1 MDIIN
6 AIVLLLNYIFVP
18 ALSYGSQLALGAIF
32 VSLIYGILRFAYFT
46 AGDLMSFGTMFTI
59 LFTWYFQSLGISL
72 GIFPI
77 ALLAIPFAII
87 ITTFYV
93 LLKDKLVFSYYRRKK
108 SPPVQLAMVS
118 IGTMFVTQA
127 IVRIIIGPFDRRFF
141 DGEKFILKANEFK
154 EMTGLNEGLTI
165 KSTQVI
171 TLLVTIIVVSIL
183 FWFLNKTKTGKSM
196 RAYSDNEDLALLSG
210 IDPKK
215 VVMITWVI
223 AAILATIGGA
233 LYGLDKSFKP
243 FTYFNNMLPIFA
255 AAIVGGIGNPF
266 GAFLGG
272 YVIAFSEILVTY
284 AYRKF
289 FIYLLPESMEPDGL
303 LQLLSTDYKFA
314 VSFSILVVVLL
325 FRPSGIFKGKVLWEK
340 T

>member
-1 MDIIN
+1 MDIIH

-46 AGDLMSFGTMFTI
+46 AGDLMSFGTMVTI

-72 GIFPI
+72 GILPT
-77 ALLAIPFAII
+77 ALLAIPFGII
-87 ITTFYV
+87 VTIFYV
-93 LLKDKLVFSYYRRKK
+93 LLKDKLVFSYYRTKK

-171 TLLVTIIVVSIL
+171 TLLVTIIAVSIL

-223 AAILATIGGA
+223 AAILATIGGT

-289 FIYLLPESMEPDGL
+289 FIYLLPESIEPDGL

-325 FRPSGIFKGKVLWEK
+325 FRPSGIFKGKVL
-340 T
+340 

>member
-1 MDIIN
+1 MDFIN

-59 LFTWYFQSLGISL
+59 LFTWYFQSIGINLGVL
-72 GIFPI
+72 PT
-77 ALLAIPFAII
+77 ALLAIPFGII
-87 ITTFYV
+87 VTIFYV
-93 LLKDKLVFSYYRRKK
+93 LLKDKLVFSYYRVKK
-108 SPPVQLAMVS
+108 SPPVMLAMVS

-223 AAILATIGGA
+223 AAILATIGGT

-289 FIYLLPESMEPDGL
+289 FIYILPESLEPDSL

-325 FRPSGIFKGKVLWEK
+325 FRPSGIFKGKVL
-340 T
+340 

>member
-1 MDIIN
+1 MDFIN

-72 GIFPI
+72 GVLPT
-77 ALLAIPFAII
+77 ALLAIPFAVI
-87 ITTFYV
+87 ITILFTLV
-93 LLKDKLVFSYYRRKK
+93 TDKLVFSYYRIKK
-108 SPPVQLAMVS
+108 SPPVMLAMVS

-141 DGEKFILKANEFK
+141 DGERFILKANEFK
-154 EMTGLNEGLTI
+154 EMTGLNEGLSI
-165 KSTQVI
+165 KSTQVL
-171 TLLVTIIVVSIL
+171 TLFVTIIVVSIL
-183 FWFLNKTKTGKSM
+183 FLFLNKTKTGKSM

-215 VVMITWVI
+215 VVMITWII

-272 YVIAFSEILVTY
+272 YVIAFSEILLTY
-284 AYRKF
+284 AYKKF
-289 FIYLLPESMEPDGL
+289 FVYILPESLEPNSL
-303 LQLLSTDYKFA
+303 IQLLSTDYKFA
-314 VSFSILVVVLL
+314 VSFSILVIVLL
-325 FRPSGIFKGKVLWEK
+325 FRPSGIFKGKVL
-340 T
+340 

>member
-1 MDIIN
+1 MDFIN
-6 AIVLLLNYIFVP
+6 SIVLLLNYIFVP

-59 LFTWYFQSLGISL
+59 LFTWYFQSLGITL
-72 GIFPI
+72 GVLPT
-77 ALLAIPFAII
+77 ALIAIPFGVI
-87 ITTFYV
+87 ITILYV
-93 LLKDKLVFSYYRRKK
+93 LAKDRLVFSYYRMKK
-108 SPPVQLAMVS
+108 SPPVMLAMVS

-127 IVRIIIGPFDRRFF
+127 IVRIVIGPFDRRFF
-141 DGEKFILKANEFK
+141 DGEKFILRANEFK

-171 TLLVTIIVVSIL
+171 TLFVTIIVVSIL

-210 IDPKK
+210 IDPRK
-215 VVMITWVI
+215 VVMITWII

-272 YVIAFSEILVTY
+272 YVIAFSEILLTY

-289 FIYLLPESMEPDGL
+289 FIYILPESLEPDGL

-325 FRPSGIFKGKVLWEK
+325 FRPSGIFKGKII
-340 T
+340 

>member
-1 MDIIN
+1 MDILN

-59 LFTWYFQSLGISL
+59 LFTWYFHSLGISL
-72 GIFPI
+72 GILPT
-77 ALLAIPFAII
+77 ALIAIPFAII
-87 ITTFYV
+87 ITISYTLV
-93 LLKDKLVFSYYRRKK
+93 TDKLVFSYYRTKK
-108 SPPVQLAMVS
+108 SPPVMLAMVS

-127 IVRIIIGPFDRRFF
+127 IVRIVIGPFDRRFF
-141 DGEKFILKANEFK
+141 DGEEFILKATEFK

-165 KSTQVI
+165 KSTQAI
-171 TLLVTIIVVSIL
+171 TLFITIIVVSIL

-223 AAILATIGGA
+223 AAILATIGGT

-272 YVIAFSEILVTY
+272 YVIAFSEILLTY
-284 AYRKF
+284 AYRKLF
-289 FIYLLPESMEPDGL
+289 VYILPENLEPDSL

-314 VSFSILVVVLL
+314 VSFSILVIVLL
-325 FRPSGIFKGKVLWEK
+325 FRPSGIFKGKVL
-340 T
+340 

>member
-1 MDIIN
+1 MDFIN
-6 AIVLLLNYIFVP
+6 SIVLLLNYIFVP

-59 LFTWYFQSLGISL
+59 LFTWYFQSLGINL
-72 GIFPI
+72 GVLPT
-77 ALLAIPFAII
+77 ALLAIPFGII
-87 ITTFYV
+87 ITILYV
-93 LLKDKLVFSYYRRKK
+93 LAKDKLVFSYYRMKK
-108 SPPVQLAMVS
+108 SPPVMLAMVS

-127 IVRIIIGPFDRRFF
+127 IVRVVIGPFDRRFF

-171 TLLVTIIVVSIL
+171 TLLVTVIVVSIL

-215 VVMITWVI
+215 VVMITWII
-223 AAILATIGGA
+223 AGILATIGGV

-272 YVIAFSEILVTY
+272 YVIAFAEILITY
-284 AYRKF
+284 AYKKF
-289 FIYLLPESMEPDGL
+289 FAYILPEPLEPDSL
-303 LQLLSTDYKFA
+303 IQLLSTDYKFA
-314 VSFSILVVVLL
+314 VSFSILVIVLL
-325 FRPSGIFKGKVLWEK
+325 FRPTGIFKGRVL
-340 T
+340 

>member
-1 MDIIN
+1 MDILN

-72 GIFPI
+72 GILPT

-87 ITTFYV
+87 ITILFTLV
-93 LLKDKLVFSYYRRKK
+93 TDKLVFSYYRTKK
-108 SPPVQLAMVS
+108 SPPVMLAMVS

-289 FIYLLPESMEPDGL
+289 FIYVLPESLEPDTL

-325 FRPSGIFKGKVLWEK
+325 FRPSGIFKGKVL
-340 T
+340 

>member
-1 MDIIN
+1 MDFIN

-32 VSLIYGILRFAYFT
+32 VSLIYGILRFAYFS

-59 LFTWYFQSLGISL
+59 LFTWYFQSIGISL
-72 GIFPI
+72 GVLPT
-77 ALLAIPFAII
+77 ALLAIPFAVII
-87 ITTFYV
+87 SILFT
-93 LLKDKLVFSYYRRKK
+93 LGMDKVVFSYYRIKK
-108 SPPVQLAMVS
+108 SPPVMLAMVS
-118 IGTMFVTQA
+118 IGVMFVTQA

-154 EMTGLNEGLTI
+154 EMTGLNEGLSI
-165 KSTQVI
+165 KSTQAL
-171 TLLVTIIVVSIL
+171 TLFVTIVVVSIL

-223 AAILATIGGA
+223 AAVLATIGGA

-272 YVIAFSEILVTY
+272 YVIAFSEIFLTY

-289 FIYLLPESMEPDGL
+289 FVYILPESMEPNSL
-303 LQLLSTDYKFA
+303 IQLLSTDYKFA
-314 VSFSILVVVLL
+314 VSFSILVIVLL
-325 FRPSGIFKGKVLWEK
+325 FRPSGIFKGKVI
-340 T
+340 

>member
-72 GIFPI
+72 GILPT
-77 ALLAIPFAII
+77 ALLAIPFGII
-87 ITTFYV
+87 VTILYV
-93 LLKDKLVFSYYRRKK
+93 LLKDKLVFSYYRTKK

-215 VVMITWVI
+215 VVMITWMI
-223 AAILATIGGA
+223 AAILATIGGT

-289 FIYLLPESMEPDGL
+289 FIYLLPESIEPDGL

-325 FRPSGIFKGKVLWEK
+325 FRPSGIFKGKVL
-340 T
+340 

>member
-1 MDIIN
+1 MDFLN
-6 AIVLLLNYIFVP
+6 AIILLLNYLFVP

-59 LFTWYFQSLGISL
+59 LFTWYFQSLGIGL
-72 GIFPI
+72 GFLPT
-77 ALLAIPFAII
+77 ALIAIPFGII
-87 ITTFYV
+87 VTIFYV
-93 LLKDKLVFSYYRRKK
+93 LVKDKLVFSYYRTKK
-108 SPPVQLAMVS
+108 RPPVMLAMVS

-141 DGEKFILKANEFK
+141 DGEKFIIRANEFK
-154 EMTGLNEGLTI
+154 EMTGLNEGLAI

-171 TLLVTIIVVSIL
+171 TLFVTIIVVSIL

-215 VVMITWVI
+215 VVMTTWMI
-223 AAILATIGGA
+223 AAILATVGGA

-255 AAIVGGIGNPF
+255 AAIVGGIGNPY

-272 YVIAFSEILVTY
+272 YVIAFAEIFLTY
-284 AYRKF
+284 AYKKF
-289 FIYLLPESMEPDGL
+289 FTYILPDAFEPDSL
-303 LQLLSTDYKFA
+303 IQLLSTDYKFA
-314 VSFSILVVVLL
+314 ISFSILVIVLL
-325 FRPSGIFKGKVLWEK
+325 FRPSGIFEGKK
-340 T
+340 I

>member
-72 GIFPI
+72 GIFPT
-77 ALLAIPFAII
+77 ALLAIPFGII
-87 ITTFYV
+87 ITILYV
-93 LLKDKLVFSYYRRKK
+93 LLKDKLVFSYYRTKK

-215 VVMITWVI
+215 VVMITRVI

-289 FIYLLPESMEPDGL
+289 FIYLLPESIEPDGL

-325 FRPSGIFKGKVLWEK
+325 FRPSGIFKGKVL
-340 T
+340 

>member
-1 MDIIN
+1 MDFIN

-72 GIFPI
+72 GVLPT
-77 ALLAIPFAII
+77 ALLAIPFAVI
-87 ITTFYV
+87 ITILFTLV
-93 LLKDKLVFSYYRRKK
+93 TDKLVFSYYRIKK
-108 SPPVQLAMVS
+108 SPPVMLAMVS

-141 DGEKFILKANEFK
+141 DGERFILKANEFK
-154 EMTGLNEGLTI
+154 EMTGLNEGLSI
-165 KSTQVI
+165 KSTQVL
-171 TLLVTIIVVSIL
+171 TLFVTIVVVSIL

-223 AAILATIGGA
+223 AAVLATIGGA

-272 YVIAFSEILVTY
+272 YVIAFSEILLTY

-289 FIYLLPESMEPDGL
+289 FVYILPASMEPDGL

-314 VSFSILVVVLL
+314 VSFSILVIVFL
-325 FRPSGIFKGKVLWEK
+325 FRPSGIFKGKVI
-340 T
+340 